1 MSNEMNEESEVR
13 QDSPPPG
20 ESQGGAGG
28 LDVQGMLRQASMR
41 VRVDQLVRNG
51 TKFIAILSREKIDQL
66 INQAVRT
73 MVEHYR
79 GNGSGFSDVPL
90 SKVEAESKREF
101 RELFSQVQAAR
112 KATGDLEYSKS
123 ALDAELQELHDELER
138 EKDGRLDEELAQ
150 ALKNGYEEFERE
162 LNRHVGRVFD
172 NRKGV
177 LEASGS
183 PEAVAELKRVEDE
196 IRPIIARLASEE
208 WERAARSGG
217 APKKIAL
224 LQRRIEKLYAHI
236 AAMEQALRT
245 ISQSKVYSNQQIN
258 NLLRQLGLLEEDRFY
273 EKKRE
278 MLKIVLSA
286 NQQIRKE
293 AKELADKGVTLSS
306 PRRVA

>member
-1 MSNEMNEESEVR
+1 MPNPVNDPSAGGPDPAGSGETP
-13 QDSPPPG
+13 DSPG
-20 ESQGGAGG
+20 S

-51 TKFIAILSREKIDQL
+51 TKFIAVLSREKIDQL

-73 MVEHYR
+73 MVDHYR
-79 GNGSGFSDVPL
+79 GTGGVPL

-101 RELFSQVQAAR
+101 RELFSQVQQAQ
-112 KATGDLEYSKS
+112 KAKGDLEFSKS
-123 ALDAELQELHDELER
+123 ALDAELQELHEELEK

-150 ALKNGYEEFERE
+150 ALQKGYEEFVRE
-162 LNRHVGRVFD
+162 LDLQTGRVFE
-172 NRKGV
+172 NRKVV
-177 LEASGS
+177 LQASGS

-196 IRPIIARLASEE
+196 LRPIIDRLAAAG

-236 AAMEQALRT
+236 GAMEQALRT
-245 ISQSKVYSNQQIN
+245 ISQSKVYSNQQIT
-258 NLLRQLGLLEEDRFY
+258 NLLRQLGLLEEDRYY

-278 MLKIVLSA
+278 MLKIVLKA
-286 NQQIRKE
+286 NKQIRQDARELE
-293 AKELADKGVTLSS
+293 AKGVTLAT
-306 PRRVA
+306 PRGHAPRS